1 MFNGIIF
8 HKGLVDKIIRRPK
21 GINIFVRS
29 KLNLKKKDIGISI
42 SCDGVCLTLIS
53 LDKTVMEF
61 YLSKETI
68 QRSKFK
74 YIKKNDLINLELPLK
89 YGQKISG
96 HMCQGHVDTVGKI
109 LSIKKIDKSYLFDFE
124 IGSKERKNLLEKAS
138 ICINGI
144 SLTISKLTKK
154 GFQIWVIP
162 HTFKLTNLSK
172 LKKDNLVNI
181 EIDILSKYVKNYLD
195 EKK

>member
-74 YIKKNDLINLELPLK
+74 YIKKK
-89 YGQKISG
+89 
-96 HMCQGHVDTVGKI
+96 
-109 LSIKKIDKSYLFDFE
+109 
-124 IGSKERKNLLEKAS
+124 
-138 ICINGI
+138 
-144 SLTISKLTKK
+144 
-154 GFQIWVIP
+154 
-162 HTFKLTNLSK
+162 
-172 LKKDNLVNI
+172 
-181 EIDILSKYVKNYLD
+181 
-195 EKK
+195 